1 MAVMGEGGWK
11 FFTGNGGNGVGVG
24 FIMGGGGGWGIFS
37 LYIVDRRV
45 LTPVLWRP
53 PILLT
58 PFPFSNFV
66 QPPLLYFPV
75 TSNLPPQL
83 FFLLSCFFDWL
94 GDHAT
99 FDVLFYLML
108 TWIYTFQA
116 LVPRYENDL
125 DMCFMQQGIRFTEV
139 WHIMWFFIGTLIW
152 YHKHTTTHTAHSRV
166 SGLTHPYKCIFT
178 PLVMCSK

>member
-1 MAVMGEGGWK
+1 MKTPYIAYPLSFFK
-11 FFTGNGGNGVGVG
+11 FCP
-24 FIMGGGGGWGIFS
+24 
-37 LYIVDRRV
+37 
-45 LTPVLWRP
+45 TP
-53 PILLT
+53 
-58 PFPFSNFV
+58 S
-66 QPPLLYFPV
+66 PLLPCH
-75 TSNLPPQL
+75 LQPPPQL

-108 TWIYTFQA
+108 TWIYAFQA

>member
-1 MAVMGEGGWK
+1 MKTPYIAYPLSFFK
-11 FFTGNGGNGVGVG
+11 FCP
-24 FIMGGGGGWGIFS
+24 
-37 LYIVDRRV
+37 
-45 LTPVLWRP
+45 TP
-53 PILLT
+53 
-58 PFPFSNFV
+58 S
-66 QPPLLYFPV
+66 PLLPCH
-75 TSNLPPQL
+75 LQPPPQL